1 MIRIV
6 CLFFLLIFMC
16 SCGSSVSTTATDQK
30 SKAIDSSISVEN
42 EYKVAKPHSAIQKA
56 QILGAWTDGKYENAT
71 FDIQQDSIFYTD
83 EMVSYPYTLKG
94 DSITIRYL
102 DVSFMGVIYFIKDTL
117 VLSDPEFG
125 TTKYY
130 RYKD

>member
-1 MIRIV
+1 MTRII
-6 CLFFLLIFMC
+6 CLSFLLIFIS
-16 SCGSSVSTTATDQK
+16 SCDSSVSTAAPAQK
-30 SKAIDSSISVEN
+30 SKAINSSTSIEN
-42 EYKVAKPHSAIQKA
+42 EYKVAKPHSNIQKT

-94 DSITIRYL
+94 DSITIRYP
-102 DVSFMGVIYFIKDTL
+102 DMSFMGVVYFIKDTL

-130 RYKD
+130 RFKD